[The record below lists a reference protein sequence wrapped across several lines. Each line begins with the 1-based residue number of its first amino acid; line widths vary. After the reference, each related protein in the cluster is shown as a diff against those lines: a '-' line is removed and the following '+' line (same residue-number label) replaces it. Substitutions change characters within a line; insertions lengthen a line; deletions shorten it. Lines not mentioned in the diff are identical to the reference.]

1 MRLSRLVLLLALVGA
16 AAVAATRWPRINQV
30 EAGRTPEYPE
40 LRERE
45 FAAPEAAVA
54 KAAKAAVESL
64 PNWTLT
70 ASGQGRGGTGIQ
82 AIAKNQAQM
91 KTEMTISVRR
101 QGAKT
106 VVRTLA
112 RSTFGPWDFGQG
124 ARHITDFHQALD
136 RELGGAASRP
146 PDPPRATPE

>member
-1 MRLSRLVLLLALVGA
+1 MRQLARTLLIGALVVGA
-16 AAVAATRWPRINQV
+16 VVAATRWPRINQV

-45 FAAPEAAVA
+45 YAASEAVVGRAV
-54 KAAKAAVESL
+54 KAAVEAL
-64 PNWTLT
+64 PGWTLVG
-70 ASGQGRGGTGIQ
+70 AGAGRGGTAVQ
-82 AIAKNQAQM
+82 ALATRPGFL

-124 ARHITDFHQALD
+124 ARHIEAFHA
-136 RELGGAASRP
+136 ELERQMAGAAP
-146 PDPPRATPE
+146 AGAKPR

>member
-1 MRLSRLVLLLALVGA
+1 MTLGRAVLVLALAGGA
-16 AAVAATRWPRINQV
+16 VVAATRWPRINQV
-30 EAGRTPEYPE
+30 EAGRTPEYPH

-45 FAAPEAAVA
+45 FAASEAAVA
-54 KAAKAAVESL
+54 KAAKAAVASL
-64 PNWTLT
+64 SGWTLVG
-70 ASGQGRGGTGIQ
+70 AGQGRGGTGIQ
-82 AIAKNQAQM
+82 ALAANPARL

-124 ARHITDFHQALD
+124 ARHIEDFHAALD
-136 RELGGAASRP
+136 REMAKP
-146 PDPPRATPE
+146 